1 MKKINLMMVGAAGL
15 LLASCANDADLQGP
29 ASGDGN
35 VTITVSLPELTP
47 NTRADFG
54 TGMSSKVLQ
63 YAVYYADADGNPT
76 ELAFADQAAFGNSTT
91 TTLSLNLLNKQYV
104 IAFFA
109 QSGASATEK
118 SYVFDA
124 DEKTIN
130 VDYSKMTS
138 GTNLADGYDCFY
150 NTEVV
155 DLTSD
160 GSTTPSASFDVKL
173 YRPVA
178 QINWGANDIDATDE
192 ITSIYGA
199 GGENIMTQLTVDE
212 SSKLATSLNVFTG
225 VVEKDFYGVIG
236 GENPNFA
243 KPASEYVYPVAYPT
257 NQYIALQYVLVGVPQ
272 VISGDATTASVYEVV
287 LDINNG
293 ANGTSTYNNAVEVL
307 NMPLQPNYQTNIY
320 GALLSNNVSFNIE
333 VMPGFAG
340 TYNEPLAWDGTTVT
354 YPSVSAD
361 GNTYTASKA
370 SDLAGIIDMV
380 NGTNGQTKE
389 TFEGK
394 TIVLA
399 SDLDMGG
406 HNFEGIGQASRS
418 SSSASGNAFMG
429 VFDGQ
434 GNTISNIQISNSDA
448 SGNSSV
454 GFIGNLAGSTAALKD
469 VTFENIEIAGGAAE
483 QAGIV
488 GLVTDGA
495 TVSGVT
501 ISSGS
506 ISATE
511 GAGLVGRVLKSGT
524 VTNCE
529 NHADITVTAKNGA
542 GIAGA
547 AYYSVTGKCDIT
559 ISNCKNYG
567 NIKATGTG
575 AETLGGIVGT
585 CAANVIGCTNY
596 GNVGADNT
604 TSTVGGIVGY
614 QVSCGSIKNCENN
627 GTVNG
632 TTYVGGILGWIGGST
647 YDYQEP
653 IYLTDNTNN
662 GALDGTGNVG
672 GILAINRN
680 GGYLEGNVNNA
691 PSMKGGTV
699 AGIISNA
706 GQYGTQAGGYIYLV
720 SGNVNNTSLD
730 AMTATS
736 KKAEIFTGTLYVGN
750 ELETN

>member
-109 QSGASATEK
+109 QSGASAAEE

-124 DEKTIN
+124 EERTIN
-130 VDYSKMTS
+130 VDYSLMKS
-138 GTNLADGYDCFY
+138 ETNLADGYDCFY

-272 VISGDATTASVYEVV
+272 AISGDATTASVYEVV

-340 TYNEPLAWDGTTVT
+340 DLDNPLKWDGSTVT
-354 YPSVSAD
+354 YPSTINGKVAI
-361 GNTYTASKA
+361 NRA
-370 SDLAGIIDMV
+370 SDLAGLANMV
-380 NGTNGQTKE
+380 NGADGQQQTDFSGQTV
-389 TFEGK
+389 
-394 TIVLA
+394 VLNA
-399 SDLDMGG
+399 DFDMGG
-406 HNFEGIGQASRS
+406 NSLSLGSATRS
-418 SSSASGNAFMG
+418 SATASGNSFSG

-434 GNTISNIQISNSDA
+434 GHTISNITITNEGGSANDCI
-448 SGNSSV
+448 
-454 GFIGNLAGSTAALKD
+454 GFIPSLSGPDAALKN
-469 VTFENIEIAGGAAE
+469 VTFSEINIDGGAAE
-483 QAGIV
+483 QAGV
-488 GLVTDGA
+488 VALVTGGG

-501 ISSGS
+501 VTSGS
-506 ISATE
+506 ITCAETCGAVVGRMIATGTISDCKNE
-511 GAGLVGRVLKSGT
+511 GASVTGTQKVGGVVGAAYYNSTDAYMTISNCSNSGT
-524 VTNCE
+524 VT
-529 NHADITVTAKNGA
+529 
-542 GIAGA
+542 
-547 AYYSVTGKCDIT
+547 
-559 ISNCKNYG
+559 
-567 NIKATGTG
+567 GTKVV
-575 AETLGGIVGT
+575 GG
-585 CAANVIGCTNY
+585 VIGMSAAIVTSCTNT
-596 GNVGADNT
+596 GSVNSS
-604 TSTVGGIVGY
+604 STEVGGIVGWQY
-614 QVSCGSIKNCENN
+614 FSGKIMSCTNKGAVTATGSIIGGIVGNISYANVSTSYPLLETIEVSGNTN
-627 GTVNG
+627 EAVITGSG
-632 TTYVGGILGWIGGST
+632 EVGGIVGRFNSPGIC
-647 YDYQEP
+647 
-653 IYLTDNTNN
+653 INNTNTASELVASSN
-662 GALDGTGNVG
+662 G
-672 GILAINRN
+672 
-680 GGYLEGNVNNA
+680 
-691 PSMKGGTV
+691 SV
-699 AGIISNA
+699 AGIIGSI
-706 GQYGTQAGGYIYLV
+706 QGTGVQVA
-720 SGNVNNTSLD
+720 NNTSTTTVD
-730 AMTATS
+730 NMTGKTKS
-736 KKAEIFTGTLYVGN
+736 ELYNGTALPYN
-750 ELETN
+750 P